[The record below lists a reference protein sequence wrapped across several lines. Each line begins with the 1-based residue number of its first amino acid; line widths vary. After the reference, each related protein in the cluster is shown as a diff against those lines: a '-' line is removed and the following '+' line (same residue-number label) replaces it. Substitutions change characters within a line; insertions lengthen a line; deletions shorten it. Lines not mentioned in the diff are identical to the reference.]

1 MDKKLLFFL
10 LIYPLAIGA
19 ANYFVCHSVIK
30 SELEVRPPIAVVDEA
45 AFIQQNLKPN
55 ATTQDLEQLLLRS
68 EHAATTLTE
77 NGYLVLRK
85 NQVFSSPAEIE
96 AKP

>member
-1 MDKKLLFFL
+1 MDKKILFFL

-19 ANYFVCHSVIK
+19 ANFFICQSMMK
-30 SELEVRPPIAVVDEA
+30 SELAVRPPIAVVDEA
-45 AFIQQNLKPN
+45 TFIQQNLKPG

-68 EHAATTLTE
+68 EQAATTLTE

>member
-1 MDKKLLFFL
+1 ML
-10 LIYPLAIGA
+10 LIDISESTIFHGHEMSRKPWAYQ
-19 ANYFVCHSVIK
+19 
-30 SELEVRPPIAVVDEA
+30 SELAVRPPIAVVDEA
-45 AFIQQNLKPN
+45 TFIQQNLKPS

-68 EHAATTLTE
+68 EQAATTLTE